1 MENKMAEIR
10 NRAKNGKAAVAEAE
24 SGKPQNP
31 KEAPKP
37 LTDEAWTANMDTV
50 APHFFNLQMEI
61 DNIKNQLAQVEDREQ
76 DDDSDSDDSS
86 SSDSD

>member
-10 NRAKNGKAAVAEAE
+10 NRAKNGKAAVAGAE

-50 APHFFNLQMEI
+50 APHFFNL
-61 DNIKNQLAQVEDREQ
+61 
-76 DDDSDSDDSS
+76 
-86 SSDSD
+86 

>member
-24 SGKPQNP
+24 TGKPQNP

-50 APHFFNLQMEI
+50 APHFFNL
-61 DNIKNQLAQVEDREQ
+61 
-76 DDDSDSDDSS
+76 
-86 SSDSD
+86 